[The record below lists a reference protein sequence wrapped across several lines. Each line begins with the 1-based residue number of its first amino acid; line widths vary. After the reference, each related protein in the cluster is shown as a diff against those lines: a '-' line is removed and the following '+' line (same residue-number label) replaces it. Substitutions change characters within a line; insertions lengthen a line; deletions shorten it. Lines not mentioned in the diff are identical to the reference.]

1 MSVSESLQSLK
12 KNQIVS
18 LIKDVKDVLQL
29 NTTGKSKPVLI
40 KDLLAIHGS
49 PRNPNL
55 FMGKKLLG
63 FDNTAHIVIPGRA
76 AKVDRKAIKAEKEK
90 AAKDT
95 RRKQLS
101 RDIEVSKARISAG
114 EARQKELRA
123 KIQSKTQEQ
132 LERTKSVVRTRN
144 FNLLIKEY
152 LQKIKGASPKDLARL
167 RKEFMEAKRKYDAS
181 KK

>member
-1 MSVSESLQSLK
+1 MSELESLKSLK

-18 LIKDVKDVLQL
+18 LIKDVKDVLKL
-29 NTTGKSKPVLI
+29 NTTGKSKETLI

-49 PRNPNL
+49 PRSPNL
-55 FMGKKLLG
+55 FNGKKLLG
-63 FDNTAHIVIPGRA
+63 FDNSAHIIIPGRA
-76 AKVDRKAIKAEKEK
+76 AKVDRKAIKAQKER

-101 RDIEVSKARISAG
+101 KDIEVSKARISAG
-114 EARQKELRA
+114 EARQRELRS

-132 LERTKSVVRTRN
+132 LERTKSVARTRN

-167 RKEFMEAKRKYDAS
+167 RKEFMEAKKKYDAS